1 MELERSFEQW
11 SVGSPRIKWSA
22 VFAGWVVGLALQ
34 MVLML
39 LGLGFGAWAIDFR
52 ENNPAEGLPTGAA
65 IWTGVSMLIAAFTG
79 GYVTSRLS
87 GISSRRDGLYHGIVV
102 WGVNWLI
109 FAWLTTTAM
118 AAMIGGVFSTFGS
131 TLQAVGQ
138 GVSGVASTAANKLGD
153 KLEQVS
159 WSPQD
164 LRKQIES
171 IVAASGKPELQ
182 PGQVR
187 QDADRVAGAAQ
198 SGAPINQVGEAALSE
213 LSSKLAALDQ
223 EAAVNIMVNKM
234 GMTREQANQ
243 VIQATIGALQPIQR
257 TAQDTLSKVKQQSAD
272 LGTKA
277 VDRMGTVA
285 LWLAIL
291 AIITLGLS
299 TLGGTLGIADE
310 STYEAHMLAESQRTD
325 LRRAS

>member
-1 MELERSFEQW
+1 MQLERSFEQW
-11 SVGSPRIKWSA
+11 PLGTPRIKWSA

-52 ENNPAEGLPTGAA
+52 ENNPAEGVPTGAA

-87 GISSRRDGLYHGIVV
+87 AISNRSDGTYHGIVV
-102 WGVNWLI
+102 WGVNWLV
-109 FAWLTTTAM
+109 FAWLTTTTM

-153 KLEQVS
+153 KLGQMS
-159 WSPQD
+159 WSPQE
-164 LRKQIES
+164 LRKQVES
-171 IVAASGKPELQ
+171 ILQASGKPELQ
-182 PGQVR
+182 PAQVR
-187 QDADRVAGAAQ
+187 QDAERVAGTAQ
-198 SGAPINQVGEAALSE
+198 SGAPVNLVSDAALGE

-243 VIQATIGALQPIQR
+243 LIQATIGALQPVQR
-257 TAQDTLSKVKQQSAD
+257 TIQDTVSRVKQQSAE
-272 LGTKA
+272 LGTQA
-277 VDRMGTVA
+277 VDRMGTIA
-285 LWLAIL
+285 LWLAL
-291 AIITLGLS
+291 VALITLGLS
-299 TLGGTLGIADE
+299 AFGGALGIVDE
-310 STYEAHMLAESQRTD
+310 STTEATTSTESLRAE